1 VYVWLL
7 EEISMV
13 ALEDP
18 VKTGIFNYAPSSNY
32 GYMLIIIISSSSEDT

>member
-1 VYVWLL
+1 LL
-7 EEISMV
+7 EETSMV

-18 VKTGIFNYAPSSNY
+18 VKTGIFNCAPSSNY